1 MVNWCGPIEVGPLYN
16 WGLIRC
22 LAFCIYLSY
31 LKIIS
36 KFQNCMFV
44 QSKPEFYCLQYCSG
58 TLTCIDCT
66 VFPQTVVVSQ
76 FYIQPRAG
84 FYL

>member
-1 MVNWCGPIEVGPLYN
+1 
-16 WGLIRC
+16 
-22 LAFCIYLSY
+22 
-31 LKIIS
+31 
-36 KFQNCMFV
+36 MFV

-58 TLTCIDCT
+58 TLTCIDCS
-66 VFPQTVVVSQ
+66 VCFPQTVVVSL